1 MLIIF
6 KGGNGMAGSYGDLIR
21 RARKAQS
28 PPITAKQ
35 LADKLKVS
43 APFITDIEKN
53 RRLPSLQNQEKIKI
67 LLACEEFPGYMFD
80 DLAAADNEDPRVVAE
95 DLAKDIRKESALRE
109 LIRVIRMKE
118 LTPAQIAALTTK
130 IGGDENGK

>member
-1 MLIIF
+1 
-6 KGGNGMAGSYGDLIR
+6 MAGSYGDLIR
-21 RARKAQS
+21 MARKAQS

-53 RRLPSLQNQEKIKI
+53 RRLPSLQNQEKIKM

-118 LTPAQIAALTTK
+118 LTPAKITAQTAK
-130 IGGDENGK
+130 IGANEIGK

>member
-6 KGGNGMAGSYGDLIR
+6 GGGDGMAGSYGDLIR
-21 RARKAQS
+21 MARKAQS

-53 RRLPSLQNQEKIKI
+53 RRLPSLQNQEKIKM
-67 LLACEEFPGYMFD
+67 LLACPWRRYSRLYFSRKRYHNPSC
-80 DLAAADNEDPRVVAE
+80 DL
-95 DLAKDIRKESALRE
+95 SYY
-109 LIRVIRMKE
+109 
-118 LTPAQIAALTTK
+118 K
-130 IGGDENGK
+130 IS

>member
-6 KGGNGMAGSYGDLIR
+6 GGGDGMAGSYGDLIR
-21 RARKAQS
+21 MARKAQS

-53 RRLPSLQNQEKIKI
+53 RRLPSLQNQEKIKM

-118 LTPAQIAALTTK
+118 LTPAQIT
-130 IGGDENGK
+130 E

>member
-1 MLIIF
+1 
-6 KGGNGMAGSYGDLIR
+6 MAGSYGDLIR
-21 RARKAQS
+21 MARKAQS

-53 RRLPSLQNQEKIKI
+53 RRLPSLQNQEKIKM

-109 LIRVIRMKE
+109 LIRVIRMQE
-118 LTPAQIAALTTK
+118 LTPAQITALTAK
-130 IGGDENGK
+130 IGGNENGK